1 MKPVL
6 VRISRRNFLRRAG
19 IGAGALAFAYYFPNS
34 DAEAADIRSLIRHE
48 FPLPGVDFVLIQLD
62 GTMTILAH
70 RAEMGQGIRS
80 SLATLLV
87 DEIGADWKRVHVKQ
101 ADADAYKFGV
111 PLLLPLP
118 GTPAIVKSED
128 AQFVDSS
135 RSMAAYYQPMR
146 AVGAGIRMTFIRAA
160 ALKLGV
166 DASTLDARNHVVYE
180 KNGSRSIDF
189 KNLLLAA
196 KKVEAP
202 TAAEAMKFIRPRSES
217 RYLKAGGEKMPFLDA
232 KDMVTGKAVYGADAD
247 PGRRGMLTAMIERCP
262 VANGLLKSFDASAA
276 LKVPGVRHV
285 VPVLPDDF
293 VKRFGAG
300 GVGAAFIPHAGVAVL
315 ADNTWAAWQGRRAL
329 KVEWNIAGSPGAYN
343 ADYDTDVFREH
354 LRESVSEPGEPVR
367 VKGDVDAA
375 FGAGKTI
382 EASYHVPHLAQ
393 TPMEPPAAVAVY
405 EGGKWEIWTPSQGP
419 ELAQHYIGLYMLEPD
434 PLNWLIW
441 QAEEEI
447 QLRDCE
453 RPAQS
458 RFNEAL
464 AARMGIPVKELYE
477 RRDALKKKIRDN
489 IKVHVTLLGGGF
501 GRKSNP
507 DYAAEAAF
515 LARQFPGVPIR
526 VQWTREDDVK
536 FSFYNATAEMYFKG
550 AVANGRPSAWLERSA
565 FTSFFATLFPPPS
578 NLFSD
583 EENKLWELA
592 RAGFHNGGKYLYGSA
607 IEMAQGFL
615 DLPYDIPNIRL
626 ENNPAEVHI
635 RCGWMRSVAN
645 IYHAFGACS
654 FVDELAIAA
663 GKDSKDFLYDT
674 VGEVVLRRPQLVAE
688 KVQCLDNNMF
698 PTIPMEMSVGKG
710 NDRLQLIGEKS
721 GDIVFTDQDKTK
733 FSRDIKG
740 YAAGEVFEVIP
751 EYPSDARRLRGVIR
765 RVAAESGW
773 DEKVRRYRGTRRG
786 LGIAAHRSFLSYMA
800 AVVDVELGP
809 NNELTIHDIWG
820 ALDCGLAVN
829 RDRVI
834 AQMEGGINY
843 GLSIALFGLITV
855 KNGAVVQN
863 NFDDYPVL
871 RIHQTPKV
879 IHTYIQDPPDAVV
892 EEYRKRGD
900 EVPPTGVGEPPTPV
914 IPPALANAIAAAGG
928 PRLREI
934 PFAKVM
940 GIA

>member
-6 VRISRRNFLRRAG
+6 VKISRRNFLRRAG
-19 IGAGALAFAYYFPNS
+19 LGAGALAFAYYFPG
-34 DAEAADIRSLIRHE
+34 EAGAALDPRSLIHRE

-80 SLATLLV
+80 SLAALLV
-87 DEIGADWKRVHVKQ
+87 DEIGADWNRVHVRQ

-146 AVGAGIRMTFIRAA
+146 AIGAGIRLTFIRAGA
-160 ALKLGV
+160 RKLGV
-166 DASTLDARNHVVYE
+166 DPSTLDLRNHKVVE
-180 KNGSRSIDF
+180 KNGTRSVDI
-189 KNLLLAA
+189 KNLLISA
-196 KKVEAP
+196 KKVQAP
-202 TAAEAMKFIRPRSES
+202 TTNEAIAFIRPRSES
-217 RYLKAGGEKMPFLDA
+217 LYLKSGGPKMPLLDG
-232 KDMVTGKAVYGADAD
+232 KDMVTGKAVYGADVD
-247 PGRRGMLTAMIERCP
+247 PGRPGMLTAVIERCP
-262 VANGLLKSFDASAA
+262 VANGELQSFDATEA
-276 LKVPGVRHV
+276 LKVAGVRHV
-285 VPVLPDDF
+285 VAVLPDDF

-300 GVGAAFIPHAGVAVL
+300 GVGASFIPHAGVAVI
-315 ADNTWAAWQGRRAL
+315 ADNTWAALQGRRKL
-329 KVEWNIAGSPGAYN
+329 KVQWNIAGSAAAYN
-343 ADYDTDVFREH
+343 ADYDTDVFRQH
-354 LRESVSEPGEPVR
+354 LRESVAEPGEPVR

-375 FGAGKTI
+375 FAGATPI
-382 EASYHVPHLAQ
+382 TASYHVPHLAQ

-405 EGGKWEIWTPSQGP
+405 DNGKWEIWTPSQGP
-419 ELAQHYIGLYMLEPD
+419 ELAQHYIGLYMLESD
-434 PLNWLIW
+434 PLNWLAW
-441 QAEEEI
+441 QAEEDI

-453 RPAQS
+453 RPAQDS
-458 RFNEAL
+458 FNAKL
-464 AARMGIPVKELYE
+464 AARMGITVPQLME
-477 RRDALKKKIRDN
+477 RRDEIKKKIRDN

-515 LARQFPGVPIR
+515 LARQFPGTPIR
-526 VQWTREDDVK
+526 VQWTREDDIK
-536 FSFYNATAEMYFKG
+536 FSFYNATAEMAFKG
-550 AVANGRPSAWLERSA
+550 AVSNGKATAWQERSA

-578 NLFSD
+578 NREDDDLND
-583 EENKLWELA
+583 LWVAA

-607 IEMAQGFL
+607 IELAQGL
-615 DLPYDIPNIRL
+615 ADLPYDIPNIRL

-654 FVDELAIAA
+654 FMDELAIAA
-663 GKDSKDFLYDT
+663 GRDPRDFLLDT
-674 VGEVVLRRPQLVAE
+674 VGDVVLRRPQLVAQQ
-688 KVQCLDNNMF
+688 VQCLDNNMF
-698 PTIPMEMSVGKG
+698 PTIPMQMSIGKG

-721 GDIVFTDQDKTK
+721 GEVLLSDIKDLSKY
-733 FSRDIKG
+733 DIKG
-740 YAAGEVFEVIP
+740 YPAGEVFEVIP
-751 EYPSDARRLRGVIR
+751 EYPSDARRLRGVIE
-765 RVAAESGW
+765 RVARESNW
-773 DEKVRRYRGTRRG
+773 DEKVRRYRGTKRG

-800 AVVDVELGP
+800 AVIDVEVGP
-809 NNELTIHDIWG
+809 NNELIIHDIWG

-879 IHTYIQDPPDAVV
+879 IHTYIQEPPPAVV
-892 EEYRKRGD
+892 AEYAAHKQ

-914 IPPALANAIAAAGG
+914 IPPALANAIVAAGG

-934 PFAKVM
+934 PFGNVM